1 MPGLLSFEL
10 LSGKIKMNKNKKDE
24 PTLNDLY
31 EEALDIRKRY
41 SHSHRKLYK
50 AILGSLPPLGSKEM
64 PDAAAVK
71 IAIKAGKIMKLLGEA
86 SRAWSITVHWLFTVC
101 NPRIE
106 NASNLKYSPVYTEHQ
121 TKLPENQFHELDRL
135 VSDDEKGLVKIGD
148 KVVGDDRFVGKGCE
162 RFGTAWDNN
171 GVVIKRDD
179 KGHPILDGF
188 AGWVADHINDLQD
201 QCCQNPRRDRHFM
214 AGMIGHTRDDE
225 EVQRDGDI
233 QRKGAHIHAV
243 IDMPTSKSRYQMME
257 LMGFNFNDMTTT
269 FEWISKSGDQR
280 IKRLDTFLS
289 TLQGSMQNFLVTKHM
304 ISSLQYL
311 VHQSKKAKREQKTP
325 YAIDEVISWLPDDP
339 GKSYSSIAGVY
350 DDEIVAEGV
359 NSAIIRNLH
368 SPYNVAH
375 HTSRLV
381 GRVTGDRVFTYR
393 QLSKLRNLGSKGTG
407 NMNFS
412 KRSKKLILD
421 QLMEWIYSGRMQ
433 VTDWKDAIHAAFDDG
448 DAASLIADQDFIKRL
463 TAVMDDQRES
473 TINDINADRNMNTIF
488 ITAAQGGIGKSY
500 LASRLCQYLEKGRTP
515 YMTAAEDKGKTVD
528 YWQDYQ
534 DQASAVI
541 DEVSPSSIEWGALKD
556 MLDPHKIPRV
566 SSRFHN
572 TSPWNLNLLI
582 MTNVYSDGIAGY
594 VRDVLH
600 YAPGVV
606 KLGYLEQSDSYGKTW
621 KLKTNDPD
629 AGQIY
634 LSQLSQLLRRLPI
647 NVHLSPTDDGKG
659 TEITVSIINF
669 RPGGRAIQH
678 YDYVYTRQ
686 SNHVF
691 KTVINEDL
699 SDQDM
704 ERIVKTV
711 AKMIKDLQV
720 KATTIFRQNPN
731 AILNGS
737 NGFLERHANF
747 GVHVKNGQAY
757 LSEEKGQENSSDH
770 RGLFNDTGT
779 TSPTTNMLS
788 TLNNLRYELWPEF
801 VDKDN
806 NFKPDLNQFTALMRG
821 FMVPIRRGYGDEWI
835 VVKLSD
841 KSINLLKTHRT
852 TNLVMHLNSIDS
864 IDKDDDYFELKT
876 SKKVA
881 RILTN

>member
-1 MPGLLSFEL
+1 MPGLLSFEP
-10 LSGKIKMNKNKKDE
+10 LSRKIKMNKNKKDE

-41 SHSHRKLYK
+41 SHSRRKLYK

-121 TKLPENQFHELDRL
+121 TKLPENEFHELDRL

-188 AGWVADHINDLQD
+188 AGCVAEHIDDLQD

-214 AGMIGHTRDDE
+214 AFMICHTRDDE
-225 EVQRDGDI
+225 EVKRDGDI
-233 QRKGAHIHAV
+233 QRKGAHIHEV

-359 NSAIIRNLH
+359 NAAIIRNLH
-368 SPYNVAH
+368 SPYNMAH

-381 GRVTGDRVFTYR
+381 GRVTGDKVFTYR

-407 NMNFS
+407 HMTFS

-421 QLMEWIYSGRMQ
+421 QLMEWIYLGEMD
-433 VTDWKDAIHAAFDDG
+433 VTDWHDALHAAFDDG
-448 DAASLIADQDFIKRL
+448 DAASLIADKDFIQRL
-463 TAVMDDQRES
+463 SAVLDDERES
-473 TINDINADRNMNTIF
+473 TISDISADRNMLTIF
-488 ITAAQGGIGKSY
+488 VSSSQGGIGKTY
-500 LASRLCQYLEKGRTP
+500 LATRLCQYLEKGRTP
-515 YMTAAEDKGKTVD
+515 YVTAAEDKNKTVD
-528 YWQDYQ
+528 YWQDYN
-534 DQASAVI
+534 DEKSAVI
-541 DEVSPSSIEWGALKD
+541 DEISPSSVAWEALKD
-556 MLDPHKIPRV
+556 LLDPHKIPRV

-572 TSPWNLNLLI
+572 VSPWNISLMM
-582 MTNVYSDGIAGY
+582 MTNVYSDGVSGY
-594 VRDVLH
+594 IRDVLH
-600 YAPGVV
+600 YAPGVG
-606 KLGYLEQSDSYGKTW
+606 KLGYLSKEGIDKW
-621 KLKTNDPD
+621 KLKENDQE

-634 LSQLSQLLRRLPI
+634 VSQLSQIVRRLPV
-647 NVHLSPTDDGKG
+647 NVHLVPTDKG
-659 TEITVSIINF
+659 TGTEVIVSVINF
-669 RPGGRAIQH
+669 KPGSKAIRK
-678 YDYVYTRQ
+678 YGYVYARE
-686 SNHVF
+686 SDHVF
-691 KTVINEDL
+691 NVLINEDT
-699 SDQDM
+699 SEQEMDY
-704 ERIVKTV
+704 IVKTV
-711 AKMIKDLQV
+711 VKMIRQIRG
-720 KATTIFRQNPN
+720 KAKAVFERDPN
-731 AILNGS
+731 ATLGPE
-737 NGFLERHANF
+737 NGFMTFPASL
-747 GVHVKNGQAY
+747 GVYLKDGKPYLTEDKNRSDATSSY
-757 LSEEKGQENSSDH
+757 STVTNRSNVLTKLS
-770 RGLFNDTGT
+770 
-779 TSPTTNMLS
+779 
-788 TLNNLRYELWPEF
+788 NLKFELWPEVN
-801 VDKDN
+801 VDKTSFRPKLDQ
-806 NFKPDLNQFTALMRG
+806 LTALMRG
-821 FMVPIRRGYGDEWI
+821 YTVPVRRYANDDWLVVCLSKKSQDMVR
-835 VVKLSD
+835 
-841 KSINLLKTHRT
+841 NHKTT
-852 TNLVMHLNSIDS
+852 EVIEHLNSIDS
-864 IDKDDDYFELKT
+864 FELNDDYFEFGK
-876 SKKVA
+876 SDKVA
-881 RILTN
+881 RIIEN